1 VRDFQMCSMKAII
14 EAMLRGCPST
24 HDQRWGDVAVYIP
37 SELERTH
44 LVFGSAV
51 RLAFSE
57 HNVGA
62 REVAYEMQAACRNIG
77 QLDVL
82 DVRDAERHPS
92 SADRQLTLVRS
103 FTQHLRR
110 QASGGLERHPSD
122 HLLYLNNDV
131 FVGEEGEALAT
142 AVRGW
147 LRAGARVL
155 MMHEY
160 DEARGACAFDRFF
173 ELTPRDL
180 IIDGLYRRS
189 LAIPL
194 IPGSHRAVSLALAA
208 KQLGAKVP
216 GGRLRCLTT
225 SNSKGGV
232 VTLEPAHESRRRLPE
247 HHKQSWRPLS
257 IINEASEKVADPRE
271 GDAHVEGALF
281 AADALANVEG
291 NASQE
296 AEEESSTHSEA
307 EEESSTHSEG
317 MWI

>member
-1 VRDFQMCSMKAII
+1 
-14 EAMLRGCPST
+14 
-24 HDQRWGDVAVYIP
+24 
-37 SELERTH
+37 
-44 LVFGSAV
+44 V

-82 DVRDAERHPS
+82 DVRNVPWRLRGELVQDA
-92 SADRQLTLVRS
+92 T
-103 FTQHLRR
+103 
-110 QASGGLERHPSD
+110 D

-216 GGRLRCLTT
+216 GGRLHCLTT

-232 VTLEPAHESRRRLPE
+232 VTLESAHDHS
-247 HHKQSWRPLS
+247 QSWRPLS
-257 IINEASEKVADPRE
+257 IISEASEKVADPCE

-281 AADALANVEG
+281 AADAPANVEG

-296 AEEESSTHSEA
+296 AEEESSTP

-317 MWI
+317 NWL